1 VLASD
6 KAEFLSVAFQ
16 ASRACSVHYDDHGVL
31 IRIPH
36 NGCKAQIQPCLE
48 MCLLMQ
54 VKAVMSHVLREAADA
69 HPPRW
74 NILMSTYASTPLGLR
89 SMFAQ
94 VRSTL
99 TQGGRPARRPE
110 TEDPGHRC
118 LD

>member
-1 VLASD
+1 MGRLHQELASD

-16 ASRACSVHYDDHGVL
+16 ASGACSVHYSDRGVL
-31 IRIPH
+31 ICIPH
-36 NGCKAQIQPCLE
+36 SGIKVQIQPCLE

-54 VKAVMSHVLREAADA
+54 VKAVMRHVLREAANA

-99 TQGGRPARRPE
+99 P
-110 TEDPGHRC
+110 
-118 LD
+118 

>member
-1 VLASD
+1 M
-6 KAEFLSVAFQ
+6 
-16 ASRACSVHYDDHGVL
+16 HYADGEVL
-31 IRIPH
+31 IPIAH
-36 NGCKAQIQPCLE
+36 NGNMAQMRSCLE

-54 VKAVMSHVLREAADA
+54 VKAVMSHVLREAANA

-99 TQGGRPARRPE
+99 T
-110 TEDPGHRC
+110 
-118 LD
+118 